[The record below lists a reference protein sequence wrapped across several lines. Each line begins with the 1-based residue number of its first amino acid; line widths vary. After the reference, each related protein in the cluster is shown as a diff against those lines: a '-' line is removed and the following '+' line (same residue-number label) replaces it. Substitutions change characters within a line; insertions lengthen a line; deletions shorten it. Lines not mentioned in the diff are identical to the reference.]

1 MISATAKCNH
11 AGGIAGMRRLYDSIG
26 SLDLPT
32 LGPDDMVGNLQPKTE
47 SFSDVLLTNFVQQL
61 QKFVIYVEGGGEVD
75 KSSFRE
81 TCSLATAFLLSDL
94 GSDSKSNVE
103 SFSQLVHLLC
113 WCPAYILTPDAM
125 ETGVFIWTWLVSAAP
140 QLCSLVLAELVDAWL
155 WTVDTKQGVFASEVR
170 CCGPVA
176 KLRPHLVPGEPEA
189 PPEKDLVEQIMAHRL
204 WLVFF
209 IDHFEVVR
217 HDMFHSFY
225 FSGGYCK
232 ELPNCPGT
240 FLPTLLLLAHFSP
253 SCFLD

>member
-1 MISATAKCNH
+1 M
-11 AGGIAGMRRLYDSIG
+11 L
-26 SLDLPT
+26 
-32 LGPDDMVGNLQPKTE
+32 E
-47 SFSDVLLTNFVQQL
+47 ELLL